1 MYWVARL
8 AFACVLVGASAAACP
23 AEPLPPSV
31 LILYQAGAGL
41 QAYSDISEAF
51 RGTVNRNAKSLVV
64 VYEENLDLS
73 RFNGP
78 AYQQTVERYLDEKYR
93 DIAIGVV
100 VAVGAKAFEYAL
112 PFRDRLWPKT
122 PIVFAALG
130 SGNVDIA
137 EPPPNTTGLAVRM
150 MFADMVSSAR
160 AVVPN
165 LRQVALVGDRLEK
178 QTFRSHFIRE
188 LPAALSGLELIDL
201 TGLPIR
207 EVTQRVSALPET
219 SAILYT
225 TINIDGEGKVFTP
238 RAALAFIAEA
248 AKRPIIVDVATHI
261 GYGATGG
268 RVLMPEPIGDA
279 AARLAL
285 RILDGEDVSQIPVT
299 IQADAVKP
307 VFDWRQLQRW
317 RVSQA
322 QLPPGSDIR
331 FRQPTFWE
339 QYFWQIMALSLAM
352 IFQSLLL
359 IAIIFEDRLRRT
371 ATAKSGE
378 LAMELAHMNRRAT
391 AGELAGSIAH
401 ELKQPLAA
409 IIASASA
416 GQNWLE
422 RKVINFDEA
431 NRAFQRIVGDA
442 HRADDVIE
450 NVRAM
455 FKKQPAPQAPFDI
468 NEVLVQVLAHVR
480 HLLEIDKINVVKTL
494 VENPAPIVLGDRVQL
509 QQVLLNL
516 VTNSIEAMSEL
527 KIHSHYLQLRTEV
540 DGSRVIVTVE
550 DSGAGVAENDIGKI
564 FTPFYT
570 TKPNGM
576 GMGLSIC
583 QSIIECHG
591 GRLAARTGKHWG
603 LIVQIELPLYNRHSH
618 QYGHSHP

>member
-1 MYWVARL
+1 
-8 AFACVLVGASAAACP
+8 
-23 AEPLPPSV
+23 
-31 LILYQAGAGL
+31 
-41 QAYSDISEAF
+41 
-51 RGTVNRNAKSLVV
+51 
-64 VYEENLDLS
+64 
-73 RFNGP
+73 
-78 AYQQTVERYLDEKYR
+78 
-93 DIAIGVV
+93 
-100 VAVGAKAFEYAL
+100 
-112 PFRDRLWPKT
+112 
-122 PIVFAALG
+122 
-130 SGNVDIA
+130 
-137 EPPPNTTGLAVRM
+137 
-150 MFADMVSSAR
+150 
-160 AVVPN
+160 
-165 LRQVALVGDRLEK
+165 
-178 QTFRSHFIRE
+178 
-188 LPAALSGLELIDL
+188 
-201 TGLPIR
+201 
-207 EVTQRVSALPET
+207 
-219 SAILYT
+219 
-225 TINIDGEGKVFTP
+225 
-238 RAALAFIAEA
+238 
-248 AKRPIIVDVATHI
+248 
-261 GYGATGG
+261 
-268 RVLMPEPIGDA
+268 
-279 AARLAL
+279 
-285 RILDGEDVSQIPVT
+285 
-299 IQADAVKP
+299 
-307 VFDWRQLQRW
+307 
-317 RVSQA
+317 
-322 QLPPGSDIR
+322 
-331 FRQPTFWE
+331 
-339 QYFWQIMALSLAM
+339 
-352 IFQSLLL
+352 
-359 IAIIFEDRLRRT
+359 
-371 ATAKSGE
+371 
-378 LAMELAHMNRRAT
+378 MNRRAT

-422 RKVINFDEA
+422 RKVLNFDEA

-570 TKPNGM
+570 TKPDGM

-591 GRLAARTGKHWG
+591 GRLAARAGKHWG
-603 LIVQIELPLYNRHSH
+603 LVVQVELPLYNRHSH